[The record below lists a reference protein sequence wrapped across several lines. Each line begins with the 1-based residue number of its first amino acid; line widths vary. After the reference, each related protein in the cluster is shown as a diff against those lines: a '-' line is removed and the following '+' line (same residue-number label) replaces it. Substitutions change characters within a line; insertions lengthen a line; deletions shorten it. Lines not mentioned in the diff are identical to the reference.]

1 MALAKFSDAFQPDVG
16 LSKSVLL
23 FGLGTDGGVRQLKL
37 GILSLYDESTRHWK
51 YQKYIH
57 VLDARKTQR

>member
-1 MALAKFSDAFQPDVG
+1 MALAKFSDALQTDVG

-37 GILSLYDESTRHWK
+37 GIFSLYDESTRHRK
-51 YQKYIH
+51 YRKY
-57 VLDARKTQR
+57 RC

>member
-1 MALAKFSDAFQPDVG
+1 MALAKFSDAFQANVG

-37 GILSLYDESTRHWK
+37 GIFSLYNENTRHWK
-51 YQKYIH
+51 YRKYIG
-57 VLDARKTQR
+57 